1 MAEIKIRRAEFGD
14 LAKLTEIYNYYV
26 INTPITFDLKPVTI
40 EERAVWLEHHSD
52 GARHR
57 LFVADEGGRVLGWA
71 GTGQFRDRA
80 AYDTSVEMTIYCAP
94 EATGRG
100 IGSMMYRALFEA
112 IRNEDIN
119 RMLAGITIPNE
130 ASIKIHERFGFK
142 PVGTFSEVGRKFG
155 KYWDVL
161 WMERRLRI

>member
-1 MAEIKIRRAEFGD
+1 MAEIKVRRGERGD
-14 LAKLTEIYNYYV
+14 LARLAEIYNYYV
-26 INTPITFDLKPVTI
+26 SNTPITFDLKPVTI

-100 IGSMMYRALFEA
+100 IGSIMYGALLEA
-112 IRNEDIN
+112 LRNEDIN
-119 RMLAGITIPNE
+119 RMLAGITI
-130 ASIKIHERFGFK
+130 R
-142 PVGTFSEVGRKFG
+142 T
-155 KYWDVL
+155 
-161 WMERRLRI
+161 RRQ